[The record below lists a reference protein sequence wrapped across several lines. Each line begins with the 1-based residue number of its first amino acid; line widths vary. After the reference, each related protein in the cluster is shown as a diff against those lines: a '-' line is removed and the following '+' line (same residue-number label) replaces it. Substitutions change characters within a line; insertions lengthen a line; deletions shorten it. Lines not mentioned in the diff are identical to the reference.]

1 MEKFYPTDM
10 TDEQW
15 ELVQTLL
22 PPDKKTGRPRTTD
35 SYLFSVRIKG

>member
-15 ELVQTLL
+15 ELIQFLL
-22 PPDKKTGRPRTTD
+22 PSDKQYSGQIYSNNDK
-35 SYLFSVRIKG
+35 